1 MTRLKDLKQL
11 HKYYKKKVEEME
23 RDRDIDR
30 SSDMWKIL
38 RDHKKLKLYYKTEIE
53 KCKAIG

>member
-30 SSDMWKIL
+30 SSDMWRIL
-38 RDHKKLKLYYKTEIE
+38 RDHKKLKLFYKTEIE

>member
-30 SSDMWKIL
+30 SSDMWRIL
-38 RDHKKLKLYYKTEIE
+38 RDHKKLKLYYKTEI
-53 KCKAIG
+53 

>member
-30 SSDMWKIL
+30 SSDMWRIL